1 MTLHPAFL
9 AHGNAVYDG
18 IAETMI
24 DAVGKS
30 PLPSL

>member
-9 AHGNAVYDG
+9 AHGMPFDG

-24 DAVGKS
+24 DAAGKS